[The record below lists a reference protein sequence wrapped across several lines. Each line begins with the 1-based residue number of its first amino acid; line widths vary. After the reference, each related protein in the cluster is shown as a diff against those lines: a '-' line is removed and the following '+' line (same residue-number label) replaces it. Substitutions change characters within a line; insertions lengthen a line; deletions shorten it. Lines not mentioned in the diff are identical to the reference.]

1 MKLRINILV
10 LFVVMMQS
18 VVAQDLHYSQ
28 YNYSPL
34 NLGGVATTLMD
45 ADFRVAANNRKQWN
59 SVTVPYQTFSIG
71 AEEKL
76 KYFGEKFENFT
87 GGLLINQDKAG
98 DGAFR
103 TLNCYFSIAYQYQLS
118 KDSNSWIAVSVSPG
132 FTQKSIDFNK
142 LTFDKQY
149 IGDLFNPM
157 APTGE
162 NPDNTNLSYFDAGGS
177 VLFHQIKEQQHFY
190 AIYQIRHI
198 NRAQQNFYSAF
209 TYKQAVHHQV
219 VIGDIIQSSNGLT
232 YLPSMS
238 FSKQNKFV
246 EVVFGSEV
254 ILPSSNKNQSIV
266 GGLHYRVKDA
276 IIPSVALNYNKFRI
290 GFSYDI
296 NLSSLRTASNRRGGA
311 EISIIY
317 QTLQIKAQ
325 PQRKTICPI
334 Y

>member
-1 MKLRINILV
+1 
-10 LFVVMMQS
+10 MMHS

-34 NLGGVATTLMD
+34 NLGGAATSLMN

-76 KYFGEKFENFT
+76 KYFGKQFENFT

-98 DGAFR
+98 DGAYR
-103 TLNCYFSIAYQYQLS
+103 TLNCYLSIAYQYQLS
-118 KDSNSWIAVSVSPG
+118 KDSTSWIAVGVSPG

-142 LTFDKQY
+142 LTFDNQFT
-149 IGDLFNPM
+149 GDLFNPM

-162 NPDNTNLSYFDAGGS
+162 NPNNTRLSYFDAGGS
-177 VLFHQIKEQQHFY
+177 ILFHQIKGQQHFY
-190 AIYQIRHI
+190 AVYQLRHI
-198 NRAQQNFYSAF
+198 NRAQQNFYSAIP
-209 TYKQAVHHQV
+209 YKQAVHHQIV
-219 VIGDIIQSSNGLT
+219 LGDIIQSNNGLT

-238 FSKQNKFV
+238 FSKQSKFL
-246 EVVFGSEV
+246 ELVVGTEV
-254 ILPSSNKNQSIV
+254 ILPSAKKNQSIV
-266 GGLHYRVKDA
+266 GGLHYRLKDA
-276 IIPSVALNYNKFRI
+276 IIPSIAMNYNKFRI
-290 GFSYDI
+290 GLSYDI
-296 NLSSLRTASNRRGGA
+296 NVSSLRTASKSKGAA